1 MKDWIHSK
9 TKIYSKRIFDVSFST
24 VLIILLS
31 PVFLL
36 IAIAVRIS
44 SRGPIFFSQKRLGK
58 YGKEFYILKFRTM
71 IDNAENMGTGIYS
84 YADDTRITKT
94 GRILRGTSLDELPQ
108 LFNIFAGSMSFVGP
122 RPPITYE
129 LGNYSEFDNTLKKR
143 FIVKPGVT
151 GYAQI
156 NGRNELSWDDKI
168 SNDIKYIDDY
178 SKKGLLLDVKIIIK
192 TIHKILLRE
201 GTHEIEENYESDKKW
216 TDKAEGKK
224 G

>member
-9 TKIYSKRIFDVSFST
+9 AKIYSKRIFDVSFSI

-31 PVFLL
+31 PVYILV
-36 IAIAVRIS
+36 AIAVKIS
-44 SRGPIFFSQKRLGK
+44 SRGPILFSQKRLGQ

-71 IDNAENMGTGIYS
+71 VANAENIGTGIFS
-84 YADDTRITKT
+84 YAGDTRITKI
-94 GRILRGTSLDELPQ
+94 GSILRGTSLDEIPQ

-129 LGNYSEFDNTLKKR
+129 LGNYSEFNNTLKKR

-156 NGRNELSWDDKI
+156 NGRNELSWDEKI
-168 SNDIKYIDDY
+168 SNDLKYIDDY
-178 SKKGLLLDVKIIIK
+178 SKEGLFLDAKIIIK
-192 TIHKILLRE
+192 TIYKILLRE

-216 TDKAEGKK
+216 TEKAGGKK

>member
-36 IAIAVRIS
+36 IAIAVKIS

-84 YADDTRITKT
+84 YAGDTRITKI

-129 LGNYSEFDNTLKKR
+129 LGNYSEFDSTLKKR

-156 NGRNELSWDDKI
+156 NGRNELSWDEKI

-201 GTHEIEENYESDKKW
+201 GTHEIEDNYESDKKW
-216 TDKAEGKK
+216 TDKAGGKK